1 MSWRAATWADMFAVV
16 SGWSATLGPLPA
28 DTKGDISS
36 LEEQISTL
44 RSFGDSWML
53 LVTGECLTP
62 HSHPKVSQHSLRS
75 FCLYFYYFIHYCL
88 SLIVLM
94 LIHYILSSFL
104 FSPDWYI
111 LSISSYST
119 LSTSPLHLCHNYNTP
134 ALIAEATVNPYSSHK
149 LYSVVDFAI
158 LSIFLTRTQF
168 IVLSDCWK
176 YSPVCQMVSPVTD
189 MYKNIAHCSSSV
201 TYFKSIT
208 PKEHSVKMSLWNSPS
223 SQWMQSWC
231 QLKSSPTH
239 ISPKRVNIWYGSGSV
254 GVNIIANSA
263 VIIMRQLA
271 TIFCMCCATVC
282 LIAHNSCS
290 LWRGRGMTLESES
303 YWMN

>member
-1 MSWRAATWADMFAVV
+1 MSWRAATWADVFAVV

-88 SLIVLM
+88 TLIVLM
-94 LIHYILSSFL
+94 LIHYILLSSL

-111 LSISSYST
+111 LSISPYST

-158 LSIFLTRTQF
+158 LSIFSLQDTIYCVVWLLEMFT
-168 IVLSDCWK
+168 
-176 YSPVCQMVSPVTD
+176 
-189 MYKNIAHCSSSV
+189 SV
-201 TYFKSIT
+201 
-208 PKEHSVKMSLWNSPS
+208 PDG
-223 SQWMQSWC
+223 
-231 QLKSSPTH
+231 KSSDWH
-239 ISPKRVNIWYGSGSV
+239 VQKY
-254 GVNIIANSA
+254 
-263 VIIMRQLA
+263 
-271 TIFCMCCATVC
+271 
-282 LIAHNSCS
+282 CS
-290 LWRGRGMTLESES
+290 LFLQCYILQIYHT
-303 YWMN
+303 